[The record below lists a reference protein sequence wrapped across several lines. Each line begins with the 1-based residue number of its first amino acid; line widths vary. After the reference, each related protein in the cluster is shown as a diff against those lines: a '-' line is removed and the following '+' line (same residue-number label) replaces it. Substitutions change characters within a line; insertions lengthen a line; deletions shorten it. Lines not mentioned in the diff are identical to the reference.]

1 VKALLRKGMTS
12 NKFHPRSARRW
23 NEISWLLEAF
33 AVRLFISAQTAY
45 ESQP

>member
-1 VKALLRKGMTS
+1 MKALLLNGMTS
-12 NKFHPRSARRW
+12 YKFHPRSAHRW

-33 AVRLFISAQTAY
+33 AVRFVSAHTAY